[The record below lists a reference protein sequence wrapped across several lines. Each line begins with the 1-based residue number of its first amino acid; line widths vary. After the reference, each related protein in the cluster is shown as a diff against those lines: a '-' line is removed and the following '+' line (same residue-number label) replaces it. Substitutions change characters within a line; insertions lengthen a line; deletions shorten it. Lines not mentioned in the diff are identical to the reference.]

1 MTNKFKLI
9 LATIYALGLGLLL
22 YFVFSNFDLSQI
34 NNYAYIKENSLFLV
48 EFKNSQLILFTI
60 LFFTFAVIWIL
71 FLGFGSPIAIVS
83 GFIFGK
89 WYGTIISVFSFSIG
103 SSLLYILASFY
114 FKDFVIKNF
123 SKKIEKYKNLFNKN
137 EFLYFMIFRFAGGG
151 GIPFGIQNVLPVIF
165 DMKIKNYFFST
176 FIGLIPTVFIINS
189 LGSGVESLIEDN
201 DTLTFSDVLFA
212 PEIYLP
218 ITCFLIL
225 IFLSLFLK
233 NKFFKN

>member
-1 MTNKFKLI
+1 MVKHNRQLH
-9 LATIYALGLGLLL
+9 A
-22 YFVFSNFDLSQI
+22 SNMENYLSQI

-71 FLGFGSPIAIVS
+71 FLGFWSPIAIVS

-233 NKFFKN
+233 NKFFKNWLN

>member
-22 YFVFSNFDLSQI
+22 YFIFSNFDLSQI

-60 LFFTFAVIWIL
+60 LFFIFAVIWIL

-89 WYGTIISVFSFSIG
+89 WYGTLISVFSFSIG
-103 SSLLYILASFY
+103 SSLLYIFASFY

-137 EFLYFMIFRFAGGG
+137 ELLYFMIFRFAGGG

-176 FIGLIPTVFIINS
+176 FIGLIPTIFIINS

-201 DTLTFSDVLFA
+201 ETLTFYDVLFA

-218 ITCFLIL
+218 ISFFLLL